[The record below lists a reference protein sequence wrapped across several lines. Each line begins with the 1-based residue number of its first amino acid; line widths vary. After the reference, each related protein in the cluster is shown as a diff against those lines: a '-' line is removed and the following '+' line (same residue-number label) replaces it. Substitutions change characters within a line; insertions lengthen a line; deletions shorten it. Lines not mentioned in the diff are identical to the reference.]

1 MKYYLK
7 NNFKIGYFPFVF
19 FFSSPEFHWQSVPC
33 PQRPPLD
40 NFKHHP
46 LIFCTFLYWR
56 NNPFPPAHIRN
67 LDKMFRFGSFNVS
80 MENSTWLP
88 TPPPP
93 FLLTID
99 RLGVLLWIES
109 AYGHWFDLHKVDFA
123 RTKSTMGIANCR
135 DLTWYSK
142 LHGEK
147 ESEEVN
153 SEPVK
158 GQLSGCTTVQDKHY
172 GINKKNLR

>member
-1 MKYYLK
+1 M
-7 NNFKIGYFPFVF
+7 F
-19 FFSSPEFHWQSVPC
+19 FFFPLRSSIDSRYRAHSVHLWITLNTTHSFSAHFFIGEIIPSL
-33 PQRPPLD
+33 PP
-40 NFKHHP
+40 
-46 LIFCTFLYWR
+46 ISAIWTRC
-56 NNPFPPAHIRN
+56 
-67 LDKMFRFGSFNVS
+67 FGSDLL
-80 MENSTWLP
+80 MYRWRIAHDCP
-88 TPPPP
+88 PPPPP